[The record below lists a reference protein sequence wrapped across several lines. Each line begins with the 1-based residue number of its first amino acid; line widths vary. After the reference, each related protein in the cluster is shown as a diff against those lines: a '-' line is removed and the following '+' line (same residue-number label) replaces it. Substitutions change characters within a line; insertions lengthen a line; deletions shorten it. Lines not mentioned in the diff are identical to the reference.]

1 MKMLRLFS
9 YSMAVGFA
17 LLPMA
22 LDAQS
27 SFVALGNLPGSGN
40 YTGSSRSLT
49 TTFWEAIGLQTS
61 SDTVAFTSLNGY
73 FESTVGSHT
82 LTGGIYSNN
91 AGQPGSLLVAF
102 SPVTVN
108 SSTPTDYTLLATSAF
123 DLQANTEYWFVLMD
137 PPSSLFWQ
145 RDTGNTAPTAALGY
159 TFDGYMQ
166 TANSGSTWSTDTSGN
181 WTVQINVTPVP
192 EPCFRAADRHGRC
205 RPARLPPFASQ
216 TLNRLFRKPTPV
228 SSLKISFFVGDEV
241 TSLKFFGF

>member
-1 MKMLRLFS
+1 MKMFRLFS

-49 TTFWEAIGLQTS
+49 PTTWEAIGLQTS

-91 AGQPGSLLVAF
+91 GGHPGSLLAAF

-108 SSTPTDYTLLATSAF
+108 SSTPTD
-123 DLQANTEYWFVLMD
+123 
-137 PPSSLFWQ
+137 
-145 RDTGNTAPTAALGY
+145 
-159 TFDGYMQ
+159 
-166 TANSGSTWSTDTSGN
+166 
-181 WTVQINVTPVP
+181 
-192 EPCFRAADRHGRC
+192 
-205 RPARLPPFASQ
+205 
-216 TLNRLFRKPTPV
+216 
-228 SSLKISFFVGDEV
+228 
-241 TSLKFFGF
+241 

>member
-1 MKMLRLFS
+1 MKMFRLFS

-17 LLPMA
+17 LLPMV
-22 LDAQS
+22 LKAQS

-91 AGQPGSLLVAF
+91 GGQQRAGLAAF

-108 SSTPTDYTLLATSAF
+108 SSTPTDYTLLAASAY

-137 PPSSLFWQ
+137 PPSTLFWQ

-181 WTVQINVTPVP
+181 WTAQIEVTPVP
-192 EPCFRAADRHGRC
+192 EPASALLIGMGAAALLVC
-205 RPARLPPFASQ
+205 RRLP
-216 TLNRLFRKPTPV
+216 RKR
-228 SSLKISFFVGDEV
+228 
-241 TSLKFFGF
+241 